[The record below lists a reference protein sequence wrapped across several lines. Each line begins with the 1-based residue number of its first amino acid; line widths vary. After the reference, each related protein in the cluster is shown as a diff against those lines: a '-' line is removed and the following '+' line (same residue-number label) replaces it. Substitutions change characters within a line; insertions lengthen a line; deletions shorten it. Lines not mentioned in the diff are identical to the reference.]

1 MVQWQQLTPFVAIAP
16 QAHMDGWMEEKW
28 QQDSWQR
35 SSELESSIGHVCDTK
50 GTIEIE
56 NGELHSHL
64 DHLVM

>member
-1 MVQWQQLTPFVAIAP
+1 
-16 QAHMDGWMEEKW
+16 MEEKW

-50 GTIEIE
+50 GAIEIE